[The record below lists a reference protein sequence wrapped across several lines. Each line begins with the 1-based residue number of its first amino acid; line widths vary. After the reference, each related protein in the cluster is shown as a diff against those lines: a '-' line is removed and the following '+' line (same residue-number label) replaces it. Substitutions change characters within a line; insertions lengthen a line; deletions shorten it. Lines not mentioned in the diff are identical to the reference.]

1 MKRTHA
7 SQCPWFTVAKTW
19 KHECS
24 LTDEQIKI
32 WRAHLHTQRYWNIT
46 QPKKKKDE
54 TMPFAAT
61 RMALEITILSQK
73 KTNNMVKLICGTE
86 I

>member
-1 MKRTHA
+1 MART
-7 SQCPWFTVAKTW
+7 
-19 KHECS
+19 
-24 LTDEQIKI
+24 LTYTEI
-32 WRAHLHTQRYWNIT
+32 LEYHTA
-46 QPKKKKDE
+46 KKKKKNE

-73 KTNNMVKLICGTE
+73 KTNNMVKLKSGTE

>member
-1 MKRTHA
+1 MART
-7 SQCPWFTVAKTW
+7 
-19 KHECS
+19 
-24 LTDEQIKI
+24 LTYTEILEYHP
-32 WRAHLHTQRYWNIT
+32 A
-46 QPKKKKDE
+46 KKKKDE